1 MKWITPL
8 YVGKTAE
15 KTKQE
20 IVRSI
25 RHGRYIRGIYVL
37 ALPSNPSNQLDI
49 YDAAELRKDF
59 YKEHEPTIIGIAQG
73 KSEAYDMVTDLL
85 QRSIEE
91 TGRPDIRAYL
101 TAVGK
106 VGGHE

>member
-15 KTKQE
+15 NTKQE

-25 RHGRYIRGIYVL
+25 RHGRYTRDIYVL
-37 ALPSNPSNQLDI
+37 ALPSNPANQLDI

-59 YKEHEPTIIGIAQG
+59 YKEHEPTIIGIANG
-73 KSEAYDMVTDLL
+73 RGEAYDMVTDLL
-85 QRSIEE
+85 QRAMKE

-101 TAVGK
+101 AAVGK
-106 VGGHE
+106 VGGDE